1 MFQHKTRFLF
11 SLTLVVLV
19 FAVQLISAQRAPV
32 PRASQK
38 ASVMQ
43 TIGVTDVSITYS
55 RPAVKGRTIW
65 GDWPGEAKGEGTL
78 DGRPGP
84 GGAPL
89 VPYGHIWRAGANEA
103 TLFSVDTDVL
113 INGQPLSAGK
123 YSFHAIPGKDEWTLI
138 FNKDDGQW
146 GSFSYDAAK
155 DALRVKAKPMESSH
169 SHELLTY
176 DIDGVTEN
184 AATVNLMWEKVK
196 VPFTVAVKDVNAA
209 TIAKLKAFAAA
220 AASDNYT
227 APFQAAGWA
236 RQNKQME
243 LAKQW
248 AEQAL
253 KAADES
259 IKAKPTFQNTSARA
273 NILLALG
280 RKDEAIAASEK
291 AIAQGKAEK
300 ADTAAFEKKFAEVKA
315 GK

>member
-1 MFQHKTRFLF
+1 MSRLSSLLF
-11 SLTLVVLV
+11 VL
-19 FAVQLISAQRAPV
+19 AVSVCTVSVSGQRAPV

-43 TIGVTDVSITYS
+43 TIGVTDVSISYS

-65 GDWPGEAKGEGTL
+65 GDWPSDVKGEATL
-78 DGRPGP
+78 DDQYKRPE
-84 GGAPL
+84 GAPI
-89 VPYGHIWRAGANEA
+89 VPYGHVWRAGANEA

-113 INGQPLSAGK
+113 VNGQPLPAGK

-146 GSFSYDAAK
+146 GSFSYDPAK

-184 AATVNLMWEKVK
+184 SATVNLMWEKIK
-196 VPFTVAVKDVNAA
+196 VPFTVAIKDVSAA
-209 TIAKLKAFAAA
+209 TIAKLRSFAAA
-220 AASDNYT
+220 AAADNYM

-243 LAKQW
+243 LAQQW

-253 KAADES
+253 KASEES
-259 IKAKPTFQNTSARA
+259 IKAKPTFQNLSARA

-300 ADTAAFEKKFAEVKA
+300 ADTAAFEKRFADVKA